1 MCPDLEL
8 ERLRSDDGDGVDGDD
23 GAGDDVDDDADDIFF
38 ISELS
43 RLRKRFT

>member
-8 ERLRSDDGDGVDGDD
+8 ERLRSDDGDGIDGDD
-23 GAGDDVDDDADDIFF
+23 GAGDDVDDIFF

-43 RLRKRFT
+43 RLQKCFT